1 MANASALVVADTLR
15 MGIPIIMG
23 GKGGSTEKGEIQG
36 LLTSPLDPP
45 VAGGGGG
52 GRGCCRSIYM

>member
-45 VAGGGGG
+45 VAGGGCVGG
-52 GRGCCRSIYM
+52 GVWGVGVL